1 MKTINEGTNSSYSLY
16 SLLGSP
22 FVEGF
27 LPGFGRMKV
36 DDRITGLEGSSAMKK
51 NLAFVL
57 GGGGGRGALQAG
69 ALRALFEADIYPDML
84 VGTSAGAVNA
94 AYLAMRGVNLAGVDA
109 LEKAWL
115 VAAGLNLFPANF
127 LWLSIRALFNRP
139 TPVVAHRLQEFF
151 LSQGL
156 SPEMRFAD
164 ITGVRAY
171 LVAADLSN
179 GKTVVYGR
187 DSQENLMEG
196 LLASTALPPWV
207 SPIEKPDQRLID
219 GGAVSTLPIEPA
231 LSQGATE
238 IIALDLQDNRMI
250 PTEAQGF
257 GPFMAQVI
265 NTVENRQK
273 ELELALAAARGVRVR
288 LVHLEGP
295 EPTPLWDFTRSAEL
309 IECGYR
315 QMWRAIDNWEIEHR
329 PPWLAWLSHRL
340 QRKSRPPRKS

>member
-1 MKTINEGTNSSYSLY
+1 MK
-16 SLLGSP
+16 
-22 FVEGF
+22 
-27 LPGFGRMKV
+27 RK
-36 DDRITGLEGSSAMKK
+36 
-51 NLAFVL
+51 LAFVL

-69 ALRALFEADIYPDML
+69 ALRALFEADVFPDML

-94 AYLAMRGVNLAGVDA
+94 AYLAMRGANLAGVEA

-115 VAAGLNLFPANF
+115 VAAGLNLFPSNF
-127 LWLSIRALFNRP
+127 LWLTVRTLFNRP
-139 TPVVAHRLQEFF
+139 TPVVSHRLQEFF
-151 LSQGL
+151 ISQGL
-156 SPEMRFAD
+156 SAEMRFGE
-164 ITGVRAY
+164 IPGVRVY

-179 GKTVVYGR
+179 GKTVVYGN
-187 DSQENLMEG
+187 DPQESLLEG

-207 SPIEKPDQRLID
+207 SPIAKPDQLLID

-257 GPFMAQVI
+257 GPFMARVI

-273 ELELALAAARGVRVR
+273 EMELALAEAHGVKVR

-309 IECGYR
+309 IECGYK
-315 QMWRAIDNWEIEHR
+315 QMWGAMDSWEADHR

-340 QRKSRPPRKS
+340 LRKSRQPRGMK

>member
-1 MKTINEGTNSSYSLY
+1 
-16 SLLGSP
+16 
-22 FVEGF
+22 
-27 LPGFGRMKV
+27 MKV
-36 DDRITGLEGSSAMKK
+36 DETITGLERSSAMKR
-51 NLAFVL
+51 NLALVL
-57 GGGGGRGALQAG
+57 GGGGGRGALQVG
-69 ALRALFEADIYPDML
+69 ALRALFEAGLYPDML

-94 AYLAMRGVNLAGVDA
+94 AYLGMRGVNLAGVEA

-115 VAAGLNLFPANF
+115 VAAGLNLFPSNF
-127 LWLSIRALFNRP
+127 LWLTVRTLFNRP
-139 TPVVAHRLQEFF
+139 TPVVANRMQEFF

-156 SPEMRFAD
+156 SPEMRFGD
-164 ITGVRAY
+164 IPGVRVY
-171 LVAADLSN
+171 LVAADLNS

-187 DSQENLMEG
+187 DPQESLMEG

-207 SPIEKPDQRLID
+207 SPIAKPDQLLID

-257 GPFMAQVI
+257 GPFMARVI

-273 ELELALAAARGVRVR
+273 ELELALAEAYGVRVR

-315 QMWRAIDNWEIEHR
+315 QMWEVMDSWPADHR
-329 PPWLAWLSHRL
+329 PPWLAWLSHML
-340 QRKSRPPRKS
+340 QRKSRPPRGMR